1 MKKFDPTVGWIHSNA
16 ETASSSASDAMQTST
31 TAALAQPTS
40 TETTTG
46 VYHFSRQGTRLNIKE
61 QAPSAS
67 ENSTAQ
73 APAKNKVP
81 QVAETAELVRELFSR
96 LDQADKSQ
104 DILRRVARTL
114 SELDDL
120 KLRKLA
126 LEAVILQMGTE
137 INQLQAQVQSDMQ
150 EAKATEERN
159 LKISNYRRDLI
170 AQLALKVPSAQKPF

>member
-1 MKKFDPTVGWIHSNA
+1 MKKFDPTVGWIHSNT
-16 ETASSSASDAMQTST
+16 EIASPSASAQAPA
-31 TAALAQPTS
+31 TAAVAQPAS
-40 TETTTG
+40 TESTS
-46 VYHFSRQGTRLNIKE
+46 VYHFSRQGTRLNITE

-126 LEAVILQMGTE
+126 LETVILQMGTE